1 MKTKSTNLLQTKQQ
15 QRMGRSRVGRT
26 IRDFQ
31 AAVCQLEEAISKQ
44 QLDWRKEERGE
55 ILKGL
60 GEEKSRIKKLYMRQ
74 KQP

>member
-1 MKTKSTNLLQTKQQ
+1 MISINQLFINKCFFFTS
-15 QRMGRSRVGRT
+15 
-26 IRDFQ
+26 
-31 AAVCQLEEAISKQ
+31 AAVCHLEEAISKQ